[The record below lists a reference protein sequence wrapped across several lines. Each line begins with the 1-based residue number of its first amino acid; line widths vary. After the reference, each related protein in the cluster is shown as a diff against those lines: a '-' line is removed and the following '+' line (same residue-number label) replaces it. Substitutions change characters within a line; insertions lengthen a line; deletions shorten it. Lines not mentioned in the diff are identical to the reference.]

1 MIKASKRDAFFYFP
15 KLYLFDIVQLPP
27 WKKRICMLFLKST
40 MKLRLGANWDLSLLD
55 SLKGTSVDT
64 LFGKLPFDIVGG
76 ARPGFVLP
84 QVKRNDVKR
93 YIQACHE
100 KGLEFS
106 YLLNAPCL
114 GNLQYSKKG
123 YGQLIDLLE
132 WIDQSNADSVIVG
145 IPYLI
150 DLVRKRFPRLKVKVS
165 TTARVNTVR
174 KALQYEEMGVEEI
187 IIDEHINRE
196 FKTLEAIR
204 KAVRCNLELIVNN
217 ICLWQCP
224 YNYEHVNHDGHASRQ
239 GEEEDY
245 CYLQYPGY
253 LCLYRKLME
262 PVELLKSP
270 WIRPEDTSHYE
281 DIGYDHFKITER
293 FKRTSLL
300 LEHVKAYENRHY
312 NGNLLDLFTLP
323 RKGAFTPLHLEYF
336 IKPEH
341 VNIMKVSELGKV
353 FDLEVREL
361 IQIDN
366 NKLSGFLEHFK
377 AKDCNQT
384 SCSDCLYCETVFEK
398 VAIVNSQ
405 EVKKAAQRVK
415 NFSEKLLSG
424 EIFDIPHSHFIF
436 RIPLIKLLLKKLLQW
451 RLGKEQKDQETQ
463 T

>member
-1 MIKASKRDAFFYFP
+1 
-15 KLYLFDIVQLPP
+15 
-27 WKKRICMLFLKST
+27 
-40 MKLRLGANWDLSLLD
+40 MKLRVGANWDIAFLD
-55 SLKGTSVDT
+55 AVKGTSGDA

-84 QVKRNDVKR
+84 QIKRTDVEA
-93 YIQACHE
+93 YIKACHDR
-100 KGLEFS
+100 GLEFS

-123 YGQLIDLLE
+123 YGQLIELLE
-132 WIDQSNADSVIVG
+132 WVDRSGADAVTVG
-145 IPYLI
+145 MPYLI
-150 DLVRKRFPRLKVKVS
+150 DLVRKRFSRLKIKVS

-174 KALQYEEMGVEEI
+174 KALQYEDMGVEEI

-204 KAVRCNLELIVNN
+204 KAVKCNLELIVNN

-224 YNYEHVNHDGHASRQ
+224 YNYEHVNHDGHASRE

-253 LCLYRKLME
+253 LCLYRKLTD

-270 WIRPEDTSHYE
+270 WIRPEDIPHYE
-281 DIGYDHFKITER
+281 AIGYEHFKITER

-300 LEHVKAYENRHY
+300 LEHVKAYENRRY
-312 NGNLLDLFTLP
+312 DGNVLDLFTLP
-323 RKGAFTPLHLEYF
+323 RKGAFTPVHLEYF

-341 VNIMKVSELGKV
+341 VNIMKISELEKV

-366 NKLSGFLEHFK
+366 KKLEGFIEHFK
-377 AKDCNQT
+377 TKDCNQT
-384 SCSDCLYCETVFEK
+384 TCSACRYCETVFEK
-398 VAIVNSQ
+398 VAVVN
-405 EVKKAAQRVK
+405 EEGVRKASGRVRD
-415 NFSEKLLSG
+415 FSEKLLTG
-424 EIFDIPHSHFIF
+424 EIFEIPSSHLIF
-436 RIPLIKLLLKKLLQW
+436 RIPFFKSLLKRHIRG
-451 RLGKEQKDQETQ
+451 RLRKEQNTRV
-463 T
+463 